1 MLEKDL
7 DTEFEKAVAIAN
19 TMSQQELPQDIQ
31 LLLYASYKQA
41 NINKVVSQNV
51 PSFDLRSAFK
61 MNALMQVSHL
71 TQNEAKK
78 MYIELIEK
86 IIKNNTNEKI

>member
-7 DTEFEKAVAIAN
+7 DTQFEEAVALAN
-19 TMSQQELPQDIQ
+19 TMSQQELPQDVQ

-41 NINKVVSQNV
+41 NTDKLVPKHI

-61 MNALMQVSHL
+61 MNALMQISHL
-71 TQNEAKK
+71 SQDEAKK
-78 MYIELIEK
+78 MYIELIQS
-86 IIKNNTNEKI
+86 IIKDNNNEKK

>member
-1 MLEKDL
+1 MLEKDI
-7 DTEFEKAVAIAN
+7 DTQFDEAVTIAN

-41 NINKVVSQNV
+41 TINQIFPKQVQT
-51 PSFDLRSAFK
+51 FDLRSAFK

-71 TQNEAKK
+71 TQDQAKE
-78 MYIELIEK
+78 MYVEIIQS
-86 IIKNNTNEKI
+86 IIKKNSNEK